1 MSISTFDPSLEH
13 CAMCAMLNSGKTKQ
27 ILKESVHYLLR
38 VTFELNASVR
48 IFTKSAKIVAFYRGM
63 QT

>member
-1 MSISTFDPSLEH
+1 MIGAIKPIFTFDPSLEH

-38 VTFELNASVR
+38 VTIEL
-48 IFTKSAKIVAFYRGM
+48 KAKVSEFL
-63 QT
+63 QKVPK

>member
-38 VTFELNASVR
+38 VTIELNAKVSEFLQKVP
-48 IFTKSAKIVAFYRGM
+48 K
-63 QT
+63 